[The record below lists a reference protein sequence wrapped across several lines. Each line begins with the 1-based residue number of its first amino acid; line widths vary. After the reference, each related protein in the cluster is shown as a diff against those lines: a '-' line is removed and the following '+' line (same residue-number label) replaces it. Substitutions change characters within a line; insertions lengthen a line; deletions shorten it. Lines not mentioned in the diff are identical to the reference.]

1 MPRDASTGAR
11 GRSDCGRLDRAAARR
26 DEPGPETTRSGA
38 HPSPLHYPRRPQEPR
53 ARAEASPLRRR
64 GGRSAAARD
73 QATARGGGA
82 VRRRQTPGAR
92 RPRAGRGEDAR
103 GVPPRRGR
111 PRGDPSRRAGGHRPR
126 RQGLGQAHGAGD
138 AQIQRPGG
146 WQAGEPDRPRGAGGD
161 RMSVAGGVAPSVL
174 DTLEF
179 PAALERVAAH
189 AAGPLG
195 AARVRGRTPATDPEP
210 VRAALAQVAELAAL
224 LLHDD
229 AIRAEPVPDIG
240 PALALLAVAG
250 SALEGV
256 QLAALTRAL
265 AGARLTAAEL
275 ARLAR
280 DAPRTAALRVD
291 PPPKEIETRLARSL
305 DAEGVVLDAAS
316 RSLAR
321 ARQGVREARQR
332 LVARLDAMLGALDP
346 TDRAPDAAV
355 TLRGGRY
362 VIPIRA
368 TARARVGGIVHDES
382 ATRSTVFVEPPEVI
396 ELGNALR
403 AAEAEEQREV
413 LRVLRELTDLLR
425 PHRAALAAAWEMCI
439 AFDDLC
445 ARARYAVEVNGFAPA
460 IGTGPLAIRNGRHPL
475 LVGGETPVVPFD
487 LVLAPDEV
495 TILVSGPNTG
505 GKTVLIKAVGLLCLM
520 AQSGIIPPLGP
531 QSTLPVF
538 DAVFADIGDRQSI
551 AASLSTF
558 SAHVAALRDLLE
570 HAQAGSL
577 ALLDEIGSGTDPAEG
592 GALAAAVL
600 RTLTRRRV
608 VTLATTHLGAL
619 KQLAAQ
625 TVGIVNASLQFDAET
640 LTPTYR
646 LLKGVPGRSYGL
658 AIARRLG
665 LAADVLD
672 MAQRAVPDAERTL
685 DALLATV
692 EARARD
698 LEVQARDLA
707 AREAALREDAG
718 RVDARAEEV
727 ARREHEV
734 KTRSQAL
741 EREAREQ
748 TRAYLLEARRK
759 VEESLGRARAAVD
772 EATAREARR
781 LLEQAIEATDVR
793 EKGNVKRETWLSLEE
808 LRRLKQEQPDAPRR
822 PPGPARPPGGA
833 GHPVATAASEIS
845 LRGLRLD
852 EAEPMLVKALDDA
865 VAADLPYLRV
875 IHGKGT
881 GAVRKLV
888 HDVLSADARVQRF
901 GFAPAN
907 QGGHGVTIV
916 EFTA

>member
-1 MPRDASTGAR
+1 
-11 GRSDCGRLDRAAARR
+11 
-26 DEPGPETTRSGA
+26 
-38 HPSPLHYPRRPQEPR
+38 
-53 ARAEASPLRRR
+53 
-64 GGRSAAARD
+64 
-73 QATARGGGA
+73 
-82 VRRRQTPGAR
+82 
-92 RPRAGRGEDAR
+92 
-103 GVPPRRGR
+103 
-111 PRGDPSRRAGGHRPR
+111 
-126 RQGLGQAHGAGD
+126 
-138 AQIQRPGG
+138 
-146 WQAGEPDRPRGAGGD
+146 
-161 RMSVAGGVAPSVL
+161 MSVAGGVAPSVL

-229 AIRAEPVPDIG
+229 AIRAEPVPDLG
-240 PALALLAVAG
+240 PALELLAVAG

-403 AAEAEEQREV
+403 AAETEEQREV

-625 TVGIVNASLQFDAET
+625 TVGIVNASLQFEAET

-665 LAADVLD
+665 IAADVLD
-672 MAQRAVPDAERTL
+672 MAERAVPDAERAL

-692 EARARD
+692 ETRARE
-698 LEVQARDLA
+698 LEAKERELAERDT
-707 AREAALREDAG
+707 ALREDAA
-718 RVDARAEEV
+718 RIDARAEEV
-727 ARREHEV
+727 ARREREV
-734 KTRSQAL
+734 KTRAQAL

-748 TRAYLLEARRK
+748 ARAYLLEARRK
-759 VEESLGRARAAVD
+759 VEEALGRARAAVD

-781 LLEQAIEATDVR
+781 LLEQAIEETTGETAGEKAGER
-793 EKGNVKRETWLSLEE
+793 AGEGGKEKGWVSLED
-808 LRRLKQEQPDAPRR
+808 LKRTR
-822 PPGPARPPGGA
+822 GKPPQIARPPDRLTA
-833 GHPVATAASEIS
+833 AVATTEIS

-852 EAEPMLVKALDDA
+852 EAEPVLVKALDDA

-888 HDVLSADARVQRF
+888 HDLLSADARVQRF

>member
-1 MPRDASTGAR
+1 MPRDARTGAR
-11 GRSDCGRLDRAAARR
+11 GWSDCGRLDRAAARR

-38 HPSPLHYPRRPQEPR
+38 HPSPLHDPRRPQGPR
-53 ARAEASPLRRR
+53 TRAEPSPLRRR

-161 RMSVAGGVAPSVL
+161 RMSVAGGVAPSVS

-195 AARVRGRTPATDPEP
+195 AARVRGRAPATDPEAI
-210 VRAALAQVAELAAL
+210 RAALAQVAELAAL

-240 PALALLAVAG
+240 PPLELLAVAG

-256 QLAALTRAL
+256 QLAALTRSR
-265 AGARLTAAEL
+265 ARRASSAAEL

-403 AAEAEEQREV
+403 AAETEEQREV

-460 IGTGPLAIRNGRHPL
+460 IGTG
-475 LVGGETPVVPFD
+475 
-487 LVLAPDEV
+487 
-495 TILVSGPNTG
+495 
-505 GKTVLIKAVGLLCLM
+505 
-520 AQSGIIPPLGP
+520 
-531 QSTLPVF
+531 
-538 DAVFADIGDRQSI
+538 
-551 AASLSTF
+551 
-558 SAHVAALRDLLE
+558 
-570 HAQAGSL
+570 
-577 ALLDEIGSGTDPAEG
+577 TDPAEG

-625 TVGIVNASLQFDAET
+625 TVGIVNASLQFEAET

-665 LAADVLD
+665 IAADVLD
-672 MAQRAVPDAERTL
+672 MAERAVPDAERAL

-692 EARARD
+692 ETRARE
-698 LEVQARDLA
+698 LEAKERELAERDT
-707 AREAALREDAG
+707 ALREDAA
-718 RVDARAEEV
+718 RIDARAEEV
-727 ARREHEV
+727 ARREREV
-734 KTRSQAL
+734 KTRAQAL

-748 TRAYLLEARRK
+748 ARAYLLEARRK
-759 VEESLGRARAAVD
+759 VEEALGRARAAVD

-781 LLEQAIEATDVR
+781 LLEQAIEETTGETAGEGAG
-793 EKGNVKRETWLSLEE
+793 EKAGEGGKGKGGVSLED
-808 LRRLKQEQPDAPRR
+808 LRRRKQEPPDAPRR
-822 PPGPARPPGGA
+822 PPSPARPPA
-833 GHPVATAASEIS
+833 
-845 LRGLRLD
+845 
-852 EAEPMLVKALDDA
+852 
-865 VAADLPYLRV
+865 
-875 IHGKGT
+875 
-881 GAVRKLV
+881 
-888 HDVLSADARVQRF
+888 
-901 GFAPAN
+901 
-907 QGGHGVTIV
+907 
-916 EFTA
+916 

>member
-1 MPRDASTGAR
+1 MPRDATTGAC

-38 HPSPLHYPRRPQEPR
+38 QPSPLHDPRRPQEPR
-53 ARAEASPLRRR
+53 TRAEPSPLRRR

-111 PRGDPSRRAGGHRPR
+111 PRGDPSRRAGGHSPR
-126 RQGLGQAHGAGD
+126 RQGLWQAHGAGD

-229 AIRAEPVPDIG
+229 AIRAEPVPDLG
-240 PALALLAVAG
+240 PALELLAVAG

-275 ARLAR
+275 ARLTR

-346 TDRAPDAAV
+346 TERAPDAAV
-355 TLRGGRY
+355 TVRGGRY
-362 VIPIRA
+362 VIPIRS

-382 ATRSTVFVEPPEVI
+382 ATRSTVFVEPPEII
-396 ELGNALR
+396 ELGNELR
-403 AAEAEEQREV
+403 AAEAAEQREV

-425 PHRAALAAAWEMCI
+425 PQRDTIAAAWEMCI

-445 ARARYAVEVNGFAPA
+445 ARARYAVEVNGFVPE
-460 IGTGPLAIRNGRHPL
+460 IGGHLKIRGGRHPL
-475 LVGGETPVVPFD
+475 LSFAVPFD
-487 LVLAPDEV
+487 LELAPDEF

-505 GKTVLIKAVGLLCLM
+505 GKTVLIKAVGLLSLL
-520 AQSGIIPPLGP
+520 AQSGIVPPIGP
-531 QSTLPVF
+531 HSSLPVF
-538 DAVFADIGDRQSI
+538 TEVFADIGDRQSI

-558 SAHVAALRDLLE
+558 SAHLAALRAILDG
-570 HAQAGSL
+570 AGAGSL
-577 ALLDEIGSGTDPAEG
+577 VLLDEIGSGTDPAEG
-592 GALAAAVL
+592 GALAAATL
-600 RTLTRRRV
+600 KTLTRRRAI
-608 VTLATTHLGAL
+608 TLATTHLGA
-619 KQLAAQ
+619 
-625 TVGIVNASLQFDAET
+625 
-640 LTPTYR
+640 P
-646 LLKGVPGRSYGL
+646 
-658 AIARRLG
+658 
-665 LAADVLD
+665 
-672 MAQRAVPDAERTL
+672 
-685 DALLATV
+685 
-692 EARARD
+692 
-698 LEVQARDLA
+698 
-707 AREAALREDAG
+707 
-718 RVDARAEEV
+718 
-727 ARREHEV
+727 
-734 KTRSQAL
+734 
-741 EREAREQ
+741 
-748 TRAYLLEARRK
+748 
-759 VEESLGRARAAVD
+759 
-772 EATAREARR
+772 
-781 LLEQAIEATDVR
+781 
-793 EKGNVKRETWLSLEE
+793 
-808 LRRLKQEQPDAPRR
+808 
-822 PPGPARPPGGA
+822 
-833 GHPVATAASEIS
+833 
-845 LRGLRLD
+845 
-852 EAEPMLVKALDDA
+852 
-865 VAADLPYLRV
+865 
-875 IHGKGT
+875 
-881 GAVRKLV
+881 
-888 HDVLSADARVQRF
+888 
-901 GFAPAN
+901 
-907 QGGHGVTIV
+907 
-916 EFTA
+916 

>member
-1 MPRDASTGAR
+1 MPRDATTGAC
-11 GRSDCGRLDRAAARR
+11 GWSDCGRLDRAAARR

-38 HPSPLHYPRRPQEPR
+38 HPSPLHDPRRPQEPR
-53 ARAEASPLRRR
+53 TRAEPSPLRRR

-161 RMSVAGGVAPSVL
+161 RMSVAGGVTPSVL

-229 AIRAEPVPDIG
+229 AIRAEPVPDIE
-240 PALALLAVAG
+240 PALELLAVAG

-305 DAEGVVLDAAS
+305 DAEGVVLDGAS

-332 LVARLDAMLGALDP
+332 LVGRLDAMLGALDP

-403 AAEAEEQREV
+403 AAETEEQREV

-625 TVGIVNASLQFDAET
+625 TVGIVNASLQFEAET

-665 LAADVLD
+665 IAADVLD
-672 MAQRAVPDAERTL
+672 MAERAVPDAERAL

-692 EARARD
+692 ETRARE
-698 LEVQARDLA
+698 LEAKERELAERDTALGEDA
-707 AREAALREDAG
+707 ARI
-718 RVDARAEEV
+718 DARAEEV
-727 ARREHEV
+727 ARREREV
-734 KTRSQAL
+734 KTRAQAL

-748 TRAYLLEARRK
+748 ARAYLLEARRK
-759 VEESLGRARAAVD
+759 VEEALGRARAAVD

-781 LLEQAIEATDVR
+781 LLEQAIEETTGETAGEGAG
-793 EKGNVKRETWLSLEE
+793 EKAGEGGKGKGWVSLED
-808 LRRLKQEQPDAPRR
+808 LKRTR
-822 PPGPARPPGGA
+822 GKPPQIARPPDRLTA
-833 GHPVATAASEIS
+833 AVATAEIS

-852 EAEPMLVKALDDA
+852 EAEPVLVKALDDA

-888 HDVLSADARVQRF
+888 HDLLSADARVQRF